1 MDLICLSIYMAAA
14 KQHTHDLFSYVVS
27 DLVFLTELGI
37 LREPKDGDWQ
47 VWWATQGPTEQY
59 TQQLWHSQAHSW
71 SSLFL
76 ELMNVH

>member
-14 KQHTHDLFSYVVS
+14 KQHPHDLLSYVVS

-47 VWWATQGPTEQY
+47 V
-59 TQQLWHSQAHSW
+59 
-71 SSLFL
+71 
-76 ELMNVH
+76 